1 MSTPLTAAL
10 ADAITRQEGFFP
22 GSASYQNNNP
32 GNIMDLGYYRQTGQ
46 FKLQAYPT
54 LEAGRAALE
63 SLVDKY
69 IAAGHTLTSF
79 FAKYAPAGH
88 GGNDPNVYA
97 RNVAGWLGIPMDIP
111 LAQVGPPKV
120 EEIGN
125 APNTAP
131 TVDLMAAN
139 GGGDTPATESGIA
152 TMPLLLATG
161 AVGAFLWWWL
171 GD

>member
-1 MSTPLTAAL
+1 MSTPLTSAL

-79 FAKYAPAGH
+79 FAKYAPSSH
-88 GGNDPNVYA
+88 EGNDPGAYA
-97 RNVAGWLGIPMDIP
+97 RNVAGWLGIPLDAP
-111 LAQVGPPKV
+111 LNQIQLAPPPATPGV
-120 EEIGN
+120 EVAG
-125 APNTAP
+125 A
-131 TVDLMAAN
+131 
-139 GGGDTPATESGIA
+139 TPADGELPPLVAESGIA
-152 TMPLLLATG
+152 TMPLLIATG